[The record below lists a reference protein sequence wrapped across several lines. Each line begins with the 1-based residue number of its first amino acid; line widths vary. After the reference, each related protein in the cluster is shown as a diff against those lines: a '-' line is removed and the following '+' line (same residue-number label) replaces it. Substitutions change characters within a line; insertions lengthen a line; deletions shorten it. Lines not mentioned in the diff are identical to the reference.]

1 MSGRRD
7 FDLPA
12 LRAGVLAGEK
22 RAVAR
27 AITLVE
33 NRDELAYE
41 LVREIYPHTG
51 GAMVA
56 GFTGPP
62 GVGKSSL
69 LSSLVTL
76 LRSDQKTVGMVSVD
90 PSSPFSHGAV
100 LGDRIRLSD
109 HFLDAG
115 VFIRSMST
123 RGHLGGISEATLQA
137 LLVLDASG
145 KDVLLL
151 ETVGVGQS
159 EVDVATSADTVV
171 LVLMPGSGDSVQA
184 LKAGVMEI
192 PDVIVIN
199 KADHPAARTMR
210 SEIRSILSLD
220 RDRPWKP
227 PIVETEAIRGEGVD
241 QLWAAVLEHRA
252 FLERDGGL
260 EQRRRRSI
268 EHEVVA
274 VAVAQA
280 RRRLSQA
287 VEGDA
292 EVRRLLDRVHA
303 RELDPLT
310 ATREIAERVLK
321 LGRLARRGR
330 ERRPALGDDLVG
342 VAAVVPAADHRVGA
356 VLEVLVDVEE
366 VRDLVEQRVADVGD
380 VVHVAPGRVLE
391 RHAQHLVVLALLV
404 GHLED
409 ADRLHRDHAPRE
421 RRRRH
426 QDHRVHRVAVAPQR
440 VHQVSVVG
448 WIDNARPERAVE
460 HHPAQRG
467 VVLVLVA
474 AALRDLHEG
483 VQRGLF
489 GVAGHA
495 CELTC

>member
-12 LRAGVLAGEK
+12 LQAGVLAGEK

-33 NRDELAYE
+33 NRDQLAYE
-41 LVREIYPHTG
+41 LVRAIYPHTG
-51 GAMVA
+51 GAMLA

-76 LRSDQKTVGMVSVD
+76 LRRDQKSVGMVSVD

-159 EVDVATSADTVV
+159 EVDVATVADTVV
-171 LVLMPGSGDSVQA
+171 LVVMPGSGDSVQA
-184 LKAGVMEI
+184 LKAGIMEI

-199 KADHPAARTMR
+199 KSDHPAAATMR

-220 RDRPWKP
+220 RDREWRT
-227 PIVETEAIRGEGVD
+227 PIVETEAIRGEGVAEM
-241 QLWAAVLEHRA
+241 WKAVLDHRA
-252 FLERDGGL
+252 FLDRDGGL
-260 EQRRRRSI
+260 ADRRRRSM
-268 EHEVVA
+268 EHEVIA
-274 VAVAQA
+274 VAVSQV
-280 RRRLSQA
+280 RRRLSEA
-287 VEGDA
+287 VASDP
-292 EVRRLLDRVHA
+292 EVRALLDKVHA

-310 ATREIAERVLK
+310 ATREIAERVL
-321 LGRLARRGR
+321 RLR
-330 ERRPALGDDLVG
+330 
-342 VAAVVPAADHRVGA
+342 
-356 VLEVLVDVEE
+356 
-366 VRDLVEQRVADVGD
+366 
-380 VVHVAPGRVLE
+380 
-391 RHAQHLVVLALLV
+391 
-404 GHLED
+404 
-409 ADRLHRDHAPRE
+409 
-421 RRRRH
+421 
-426 QDHRVHRVAVAPQR
+426 
-440 VHQVSVVG
+440 
-448 WIDNARPERAVE
+448 
-460 HHPAQRG
+460 
-467 VVLVLVA
+467 
-474 AALRDLHEG
+474 
-483 VQRGLF
+483 
-489 GVAGHA
+489 
-495 CELTC
+495 

>member
-1 MSGRRD
+1 MSARRD

-159 EVDVATSADTVV
+159 EVDVATIADTVV

-241 QLWAAVLEHRA
+241 QLWGAVLEHRA
-252 FLERDGGL
+252 FLDRDGGL

-321 LGRLARRGR
+321 LGR
-330 ERRPALGDDLVG
+330 
-342 VAAVVPAADHRVGA
+342 
-356 VLEVLVDVEE
+356 
-366 VRDLVEQRVADVGD
+366 
-380 VVHVAPGRVLE
+380 
-391 RHAQHLVVLALLV
+391 
-404 GHLED
+404 
-409 ADRLHRDHAPRE
+409 
-421 RRRRH
+421 
-426 QDHRVHRVAVAPQR
+426 
-440 VHQVSVVG
+440 
-448 WIDNARPERAVE
+448 
-460 HHPAQRG
+460 
-467 VVLVLVA
+467 
-474 AALRDLHEG
+474 
-483 VQRGLF
+483 
-489 GVAGHA
+489 
-495 CELTC
+495 

>member
-1 MSGRRD
+1 M
-7 FDLPA
+7 
-12 LRAGVLAGEK
+12 
-22 RAVAR
+22 
-27 AITLVE
+27 
-33 NRDELAYE
+33 
-41 LVREIYPHTG
+41 
-51 GAMVA
+51 
-56 GFTGPP
+56 
-62 GVGKSSL
+62 
-69 LSSLVTL
+69 
-76 LRSDQKTVGMVSVD
+76 
-90 PSSPFSHGAV
+90 
-100 LGDRIRLSD
+100 
-109 HFLDAG
+109 
-115 VFIRSMST
+115 
-123 RGHLGGISEATLQA
+123 
-137 LLVLDASG
+137 
-145 KDVLLL
+145 
-151 ETVGVGQS
+151 
-159 EVDVATSADTVV
+159 
-171 LVLMPGSGDSVQA
+171 QA

-310 ATREIAERVLK
+310 ATREIAERVLRK
-321 LGRLARRGR
+321 LRSASAACGR

-342 VAAVVPAADHRVGA
+342 VGAVVPAADHRVGA

-380 VVHVAPGRVLE
+380 VVHVAPVRILE

-409 ADRLHRDHAPRE
+409 ADRLDRDHAARE

-448 WIDNARPERAVE
+448 RIDNARPERAVE

-489 GVAGHA
+489 GFAGHGA
-495 CELTC
+495 SLLAERAA